1 MVIFLSRSDL
11 CVLAVNC
18 VFAKLSSGILTFRA
32 ETQESR
38 KDPKGKQRL
47 EVANKRRMF
56 KQTYLVTGGAG
67 FIGSH
72 IVERLV
78 RDGHRV
84 RVLDDFSSGKESN
97 LESFRK
103 EIELV
108 RGDIRDAAVVNEAT
122 KDVDIVFHEAAL
134 GSVPRS
140 VADPLTTHEVNMTG
154 TLNVLLAAREAG
166 VKRVVYASSSSV
178 YGETPVLPKS
188 EDMTPQPLSP
198 YALSKLVGEH
208 YASVF
213 KHIYGFDVVALRYFN
228 IFGPRQDP
236 ESQYAAVIPRFIT
249 ALLEG
254 KSPVVYGDGLQSRD
268 FTYVDNVV
276 EANLLASEA
285 DGAGAKAFNVACG
298 GRYTLLDLLAKLK
311 QILGSDIEPIHEAA
325 RAGDVKDSQASIAA
339 AQRELGYKVSV
350 GFEEGLHK
358 TAAWYQSQMR

>member
-1 MVIFLSRSDL
+1 MS
-11 CVLAVNC
+11 
-18 VFAKLSSGILTFRA
+18 
-32 ETQESR
+32 
-38 KDPKGKQRL
+38 
-47 EVANKRRMF
+47 

-78 RDGHRV
+78 CDGHRV
-84 RVLDDFSSGKESN
+84 RVLDDFSAGKESN
-97 LESFRK
+97 LESFRS
-103 EIELV
+103 EIDVV
-108 RGDIRDAAVVNEAT
+108 RGDIRDSAIVNDAMRGI
-122 KDVDIVFHEAAL
+122 DIVFHEAAL

-178 YGETPVLPKS
+178 YGETPVLPKR

-213 KHIYGFDVVALRYFN
+213 KHVYDFEVVALRYFN

-276 EANLLASEA
+276 DANLLASEA
-285 DGAGAKAFNVACG
+285 GGAAGQAFNIACG

-311 QILGSDIEPIHEAA
+311 EILGTGIEPIHEAA
-325 RAGDVKDSQASIAA
+325 RAGDVKDSQASIEAA
-339 AQRELGYKVSV
+339 ERVLGYQVSV
-350 GFEEGLHK
+350 EVDEGLRK
-358 TAAWYQSQMR
+358 TAAWYRSKSGNS

>member
-1 MVIFLSRSDL
+1 MS
-11 CVLAVNC
+11 
-18 VFAKLSSGILTFRA
+18 K
-32 ETQESR
+32 
-38 KDPKGKQRL
+38 K
-47 EVANKRRMF
+47 
-56 KQTYLVTGGAG
+56 TYLVTGGAG

-97 LESFRK
+97 LESFRT

-108 RGDIRDAAVVNEAT
+108 KGDIRDAAIVGEAMRGVNL
-122 KDVDIVFHEAAL
+122 VFHEAAL

-178 YGETPVLPKS
+178 YGETPVLPKK

-213 KHIYGFDVVALRYFN
+213 KHVYGFEVVGLRYFN

-236 ESQYAAVIPRFIT
+236 ESQYAAVIPRFIM

-254 KSPVVYGDGLQSRD
+254 KPPVVYGDGLQSRD

-276 EANLLASEA
+276 DANLLASEA
-285 DGAGAKAFNVACG
+285 DGVAGQAFNVACG

-311 QILGSDIEPIHEAA
+311 VILGSDVEPIHEAA
-325 RAGDVKDSQASIAA
+325 RAGDVKDSQASIEAA
-339 AQRELGYKVSV
+339 ARALGYRVSV
-350 GFEEGLHK
+350 DFEEGLQR
-358 TAAWYQSQMR
+358 TAGWYRKQTDR